1 MASHRSAYVYQA
13 RFNLNDLR
21 LIHDEADAP
30 AAPVALVPGATPF
43 ATAWRN
49 YLKLSVFEKGFMFRV
64 GASPTYLY
72 VVENKTLAGKE
83 DRSYEGEAV
92 GRKLTLAFFED
103 HDAGL
108 VRRVDRSTSG
118 LSKQLLNVAEVIQSL
133 GVAALPPDPDRTS
146 AESELLYELAYRDL
160 EVRKYTCTVEPA
172 AGVHLYE
179 LTDEGTGTQSC
190 TLCNVIHGNS

>member
-1 MASHRSAYVYQA
+1 MAAHRSAYVYQA

-21 LIHDEADAP
+21 LIHDDADAL
-30 AAPVALVPGATPF
+30 AAPVALLPVATPF
-43 ATAWRN
+43 DTAWRN
-49 YLKLSVFEKGFMFRV
+49 YLKLLVFEKGFMFRV

-72 VVENKTLAGKE
+72 VVENKTLPGKE

-103 HDAGL
+103 TDAGL

-118 LSKQLLNVAEVIQSL
+118 LSKQLLNVAEVLQSL
-133 GVAALPPDPDRTS
+133 GVVALPPDPNRTS

-160 EVRKYTCTVEPA
+160 EVRKYRCTVEPA

-179 LTDEGTGTQSC
+179 LGDEGTGMPSC
-190 TLCNVIHGNS
+190 T